1 MADKSNK
8 QMITELFELM
18 TVGFYI
24 SGELVDP
31 KNEKQESQTLQL
43 TKQWRQDLW
52 RKAHEIEARMCP
64 RPSSAPPPD
73 YRAMMIKKSNAKKT
87 NAPGIQPR

>member
-24 SGELVDP
+24 AGDLVDATNP
-31 KNEKQESQTLQL
+31 NQESQTLQL

-64 RPSSAPPPD
+64 RPAAAPPPD
-73 YRAMMIKKSNAKKT
+73 YRAMMIEKSNAKKT
-87 NAPGIQPR
+87 SASGTQRR